1 MNYLDMRLFVAILLL
16 GTTWAFPAHGEQN
29 GLAEMLRMADSHSPM
44 IRAAQERVK
53 AAEAKIPQ
61 SLMLMDPMVGI
72 KYYNIPAPGRDLGT
86 ANMIMYQYAQKIPF
100 PLKIVSK
107 RDAAGNRVDMEKENF
122 RMTRLMVHADVKRL
136 YFGLW
141 SIDRRVRAMEDTL
154 SVLERTE
161 RLTELRYRSGKTMFM
176 DVLKIQVETAK
187 LSAEVKAI
195 RLKKKPLLLEMEQA
209 LGKGSEP
216 GKVGD
221 AVFKDLPLEGED
233 VDQMISKAMNFRPEL
248 KMREAELREM
258 RSEYRLS
265 VLDWFPDLT
274 LMVEPYYMAGSFIQQ
289 DVSFSISLPIWG
301 LTNQRPMNQE
311 MYAKVLEAEAML
323 LHTRNKTKTE
333 VAQAYERA
341 AGAEFRLQALRDEAV
356 PKSRAALRVAE
367 RAYQA
372 GSISFIDLLDTVRMV
387 LMQEMDYAM
396 AVENLGMNLG
406 HLETLIGQE
415 IYLGGDRP

>member
-1 MNYLDMRLFVAILLL
+1 MTTLCRSLTMVILLFGL
-16 GTTWAFPAHGEQN
+16 ILPAHAESN
-29 GLAEMLRMADSHSPM
+29 GLSELLRVADSHSPM
-44 IRAAQERVK
+44 IVAARERVK
-53 AAEAKIPQ
+53 AAESKIPQ

-72 KYYNIPAPGRDLGT
+72 KYYNIPAPGWNLGN
-86 ANMIMYQYAQKIPF
+86 ANMVMYQYSQKIPF
-100 PLKIVSK
+100 PLKVVSK

-136 YFGLW
+136 YYGLW
-141 SIDRRVRAMEDTL
+141 SIDRRVRALEDTL
-154 SVLERTE
+154 SVLERME
-161 RLTELRYRSGKTMFM
+161 RLTELRYRAGKTMFM

-187 LSAEVKAI
+187 LRAEVKAI
-195 RLKKKPLLLEMEQA
+195 RLKKKPLQLEMEQA
-209 LGKGSEP
+209 LGKLGEP
-216 GKVGD
+216 VKEQGD
-221 AVFKDLPLEGED
+221 VFKELPLDGED
-233 VDQMISKAMNFRPEL
+233 VDQMISKAMNYRPEL

-274 LMVEPYYMAGSFIQQ
+274 LMVEPYYMGGNFIQQ

-367 RAYQA
+367 RGYQA
-372 GSISFIDLLDTVRMV
+372 GAITFLDLLDTVRMV

-396 AVENLGMNLG
+396 AVEDLGMNLG